1 VTPTRSTV
9 VPDLAPGQHAL
20 AVVRRP
26 GRARALALLGVVA
39 VVAVLALLSVAFGSR
54 VVGWDAV
61 VDGVRG
67 AFGGPLD
74 GFDQAAVAKRVPRT
88 VLALVAGAGLGLAG
102 AVMQGVT
109 RNPLAD
115 PGILGVNMGASLAVV
130 VGMAWFGLGTAR
142 GYVWAA
148 ILGAGLTAVLVY
160 VIGSL
165 GNGGATPLKLALAG
179 AATSAALASFISAVV
194 LGRND
199 LGENVQSWQ
208 IGGVGG
214 ATWSQ
219 LGIVWPF
226 LAAGIAICLLS
237 ARGLNLL
244 ALGDELAA
252 GLGQRVALAR
262 AAASLGA
269 VVLCGAVTAVTGPIG
284 FVGLVVPHLCRL
296 LVGVD
301 HRWLL
306 PFSALGGAALL
317 TGADV
322 LGRLVARPEEVAVG
336 IITAFLGAPFFI
348 WVVRRQKV
356 RAL

>member
-1 VTPTRSTV
+1 VTQTHPAA
-9 VPDLAPGQHAL
+9 PDVAPDQLAL
-20 AVVRRP
+20 AAVRRP
-26 GRARALALLGVVA
+26 GRTRATGLIVLLGVL
-39 VVAVLALLSVAFGSR
+39 VVVALLSVAFGSR

-61 VDGVRG
+61 VEGVRG
-67 AFGGPLD
+67 AFGGAPD

-88 VLALVAGAGLGLAG
+88 LLALVAGAGLGLAG

-130 VGMAWFGLGTAR
+130 VGMAWFGLSTAR

-148 ILGAGLTAVLVY
+148 ILGAAVAAVLVY
-160 VIGSL
+160 TIGSL

-226 LAAGIAICLLS
+226 LLVGVAVCLLS

-244 ALGDELAA
+244 ALGDDLAA

-262 AAASLGA
+262 GMASLGA

-306 PFSALGGAALL
+306 PFSALAGAILL

-336 IITAFLGAPFFI
+336 IITAFIGAPFFV